1 MLLAIFLQK
10 FPKKYK
16 KLIQLNFLLK
26 KKLFGAE
33 HYCNGGIYICNG
45 RFQGHQ

>member
-16 KLIQLNFLLK
+16 KLIQLNFLFK
-26 KKLFGAE
+26 KTLFGAE
-33 HYCNGGIYICNG
+33 L
-45 RFQGHQ
+45 